1 MDNIMKSFFI
11 IIISFLFIAGCSQK
25 PTMEDVRKYGE
36 ERFISDLLAV
46 RSGKKIPKEMQELFK
61 PIRAE
66 AHLNG
71 AWIVIKKS
79 SSYESGIYV
88 DQKSIHSWGG
98 SGMEV
103 TPWSGKIGWSKEKVK
118 INIPN

>member
-1 MDNIMKSFFI
+1 MKSFVI
-11 IIISFLFIAGCSQK
+11 IIMSILFASGCSPK
-25 PTMEDVRKYGE
+25 PTMEDVRKYEE

-46 RSGKKIPKEMQELFK
+46 RNGKKIPKEMHDLFK

-71 AWIVIKKS
+71 AWLVIQKS
-79 SSYESGIYV
+79 SRYESGIYV

-103 TPWSGKIGWSKEKVK
+103 TPWSDKIGWSKEKIRIK
-118 INIPN
+118 YSEPSR